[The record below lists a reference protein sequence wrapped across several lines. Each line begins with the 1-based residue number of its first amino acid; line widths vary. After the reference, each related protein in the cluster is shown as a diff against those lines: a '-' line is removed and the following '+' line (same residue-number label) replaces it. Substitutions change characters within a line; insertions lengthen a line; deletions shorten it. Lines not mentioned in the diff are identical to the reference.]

1 MSLILNIE
9 TATRSC
15 SVALAD
21 EGIPISVRESHT
33 GNVHSALV
41 LSYIDEILKRNN
53 LMPEDIDAVAVS
65 MGPGSY
71 TGLRIGVSTAKG
83 LCYATGRP
91 LISVGTL
98 HAMAKGLIDKHL
110 DHNHGRFLMCPMID
124 AKRMEVYTALFDQN
138 LQLVKEISALVIDDN
153 SFKDILNTHLVVF
166 FGDGTDKCSEILSAS
181 HNARVIHGFYP
192 SAKDMAELS
201 YTKFLNEK
209 FEDIAYFEPYYLK
222 DFIAGKPK
230 VKGLF

>member
-21 EGIPISVRESHT
+21 KGGVITVRESHT

-41 LSYIDEILKRNN
+41 LSFIDDVLKGNN

-83 LCYATGRP
+83 FCYATGRP
-91 LISVGTL
+91 IISVGTL
-98 HAMAKGLIDKHL
+98 HAMAKGLISRHL
-110 DHNHGRFLMCPMID
+110 DHNHSRFLICPMID
-124 AKRMEVYTALFDQN
+124 AKRMEVYTAIFDQN
-138 LQLVKEISALVIDDN
+138 LQLVKDVSALVVDN
-153 SFKDILNTHLVVF
+153 HTFNDILNSHQVVF
-166 FGDGTDKCSEILSAS
+166 FGDGTDKCDEILSTS
-181 HNARVIHGFYP
+181 QNAKVIHGFYP
-192 SAKDMAELS
+192 SSKDMAELS
-201 YTKFLNEK
+201 YTKFINEQ